1 MGIGKKKQGTDS
13 GKKDSEKNVSKIGA
27 GKFWAW
33 NSRAVST
40 TINTLILG
48 YVTFYCTNQLM
59 LSPLVV
65 GIILMASRIT
75 DGVTDLFAGFIVD
88 RTRTKLGKGRPYEI
102 CIIGLWACTLLLYSC
117 PENLSTVL
125 KYVWVFVMYF
135 FVQSVFFTLLSAA
148 DIVYMV
154 RAFRDEKQYATLNSM
169 SGIIISMAGL
179 FFNIAFPMM
188 MAKLAV
194 SAAGWRTMIA
204 IWAIPCALI
213 GMFRFFFV
221 KETRDVDHETK
232 NQKIEIK
239 DIGTLLKAN
248 HHIYPVAIA
257 ILVTSFLANMGVG
270 VYYYTYIIG
279 DVGKMSLSAVAS
291 VACLPVLFVFPK
303 LVGKMK
309 VKDLMILG
317 AAVGAAG
324 YMIQFLAGSNLIVL
338 ILGAMI
344 AGIGMLPFSY
354 LVSLLVIDCATFNEW
369 EKRPRMEGTLNTLVS
384 IAKKGGSALGAGFS
398 GAMLGL
404 SGYNASLTV
413 MPDSALWMIRILM
426 GLVPAIC
433 YGIAILCLRLYHLD
447 RMMPG
452 IRKDLEQR
460 RQEEANQGEN
470 KEEN

>member
-1 MGIGKKKQGTDS
+1 MGIGKKKQGTEQE
-13 GKKDSEKNVSKIGA
+13 KKESQKNTSKIGV

-48 YVTFYCTNQLM
+48 YVTFYGTNQLM

-65 GIILMASRIT
+65 GIVLMASRIT

-102 CIIGLWACTLLLYSC
+102 CILGLWACTLLLYSC

-169 SGIIISMAGL
+169 SGIIIS
-179 FFNIAFPMM
+179 
-188 MAKLAV
+188 
-194 SAAGWRTMIA
+194 AAGWLTMIA

-213 GMFRFFFV
+213 GIFRFFFV
-221 KETRDVDHETK
+221 KETRDVDYETK
-232 NQKIEIK
+232 NQKFELK
-239 DIGTLLKAN
+239 DIGTLLKSN

-257 ILVTSFLANMGVG
+257 ILVTSFPANMGVG
-270 VYYYTYIIG
+270 VYYYTYIIR
-279 DVGKMSLSAVAS
+279 DVGKMALSAVAS

-309 VKDLMILG
+309 VKDWCAERAAPHRQMPFRRSFRTSGPTCRWTKPWRGSLRWQGGALPARSGWEMPTTGCIRDLG
-317 AAVGAAG
+317 ARWKR
-324 YMIQFLAGSNLIVL
+324 LAPVFPPS
-338 ILGAMI
+338 
-344 AGIGMLPFSY
+344 
-354 LVSLLVIDCATFNEW
+354 
-369 EKRPRMEGTLNTLVS
+369 R
-384 IAKKGGSALGAGFS
+384 
-398 GAMLGL
+398 
-404 SGYNASLTV
+404 
-413 MPDSALWMIRILM
+413 
-426 GLVPAIC
+426 
-433 YGIAILCLRLYHLD
+433 
-447 RMMPG
+447 
-452 IRKDLEQR
+452 
-460 RQEEANQGEN
+460 
-470 KEEN
+470 